1 MIFFTGIYSQ
11 EYNKPQ
17 CQGNRRVIVHLFE
30 WKWSD
35 IANECEEYLGP
46 KGFCAVQVSPPMEHL
61 QGKIFFRNLR
71 PVANWSQNVSS
82 WELENQTH
90 VWNLDEIK
98 SHISGKCL
106 RM

>member
-1 MIFFTGIYSQ
+1 MDRLFLRQFDFFSGIYSQ

-61 QGKIFFRNLR
+61 QGKIFLEILDLLPIDLKMFLHENLK
-71 PVANWSQNVSS
+71 
-82 WELENQTH
+82 
-90 VWNLDEIK
+90 IK
-98 SHISGKCL
+98 L
-106 RM
+106 MFET